1 MHYPVKFGVVQLG
14 IFIFFEA
21 LEKKK
26 IEVLFWVAKKYS
38 LASFGSSVGFC
49 GLQECIFYGRIY

>member
-1 MHYPVKFGVVQLG
+1 VRLG